1 MKFKNGHSYIYA
13 LHCLGPNTIAHSQLL
28 QSKQKKKKKKRQS
41 SQISGGSDSNES
53 ACNAGDQG
61 SIPGLGR
68 SPEETAAHS
77 LESIL
82 VKCSCLDNPMDRG
95 AWQVTVHGGHKESD
109 MTE

>member
-1 MKFKNGHSYIYA
+1 MAIPIFMLYTAWDQI
-13 LHCLGPNTIAHSQLL
+13 PLL
-28 QSKQKKKKKKRQS
+28 ILSSSKASKKKKKKRQS